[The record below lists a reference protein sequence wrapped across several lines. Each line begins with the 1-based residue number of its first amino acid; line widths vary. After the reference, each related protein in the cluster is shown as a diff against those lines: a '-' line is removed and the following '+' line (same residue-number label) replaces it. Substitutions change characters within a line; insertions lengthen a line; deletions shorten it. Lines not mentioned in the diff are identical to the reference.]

1 MKHPS
6 GRSVEN
12 VWCDKHEATR
22 ILGLSES
29 TLKKLRLTKQL
40 VEGIHW
46 TRFSSRCI
54 RYNTELLKDWAA
66 TRAQTASHDQAI
78 DSFLS
83 SLPSN
88 QSKSRGRKRGKG
100 SAS

>member
-1 MKHPS
+1 MNHSKK
-6 GRSVEN
+6 RSAEKI
-12 VWCDKHEATR
+12 WCDKHEATR

-29 TLKKLRLTKQL
+29 TLKKLRLTNQL
-40 VEGIHW
+40 IEGIHW

-54 RYNTELLKDWAA
+54 RYNAELLKDWAA
-66 TRAQTASHDQAI
+66 TRVQAASHDQAI

-88 QSKSRGRKRGKG
+88 QPKLRGRKR
-100 SAS
+100 SR

>member
-1 MKHPS
+1 MKQS
-6 GRSVEN
+6 RKQAREN

-29 TLKKLRLTKQL
+29 TLKKLRLTNQL
-40 VEGIHW
+40 IEGIHW

-66 TRAQTASHDQAI
+66 TRVEAASHDQAI

-88 QSKSRGRKRGKG
+88 QPRPRGRKRN
-100 SAS
+100 SR